1 MRDTDVR
8 LAKRDHHE
16 PASDLDNVRILERR
30 IEWLDRRIKIAKQE
44 HRAAHFDISERD
56 ALRWALE
63 TIKNWVDL
71 PNVED
76 ELKDF

>member
-1 MRDTDVR
+1 MRIAKKDHGGREETSPTD
-8 LAKRDHHE
+8 H
-16 PASDLDNVRILERR
+16 VRIIERR
-30 IEWLDRRIKIAKQE
+30 IEWLENRIRWAK
-44 HRAAHFDISERD
+44 RDKYPAHYDISERD

-63 TIKNWVDL
+63 TVKSWIDL